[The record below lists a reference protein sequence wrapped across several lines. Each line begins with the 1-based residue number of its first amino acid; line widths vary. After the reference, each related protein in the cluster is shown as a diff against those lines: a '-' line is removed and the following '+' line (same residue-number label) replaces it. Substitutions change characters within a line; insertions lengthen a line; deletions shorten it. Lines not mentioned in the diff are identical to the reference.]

1 MGGGGG
7 GGREGGGRSGLRV
20 YTRFMCREGV
30 LVHSESVSWEVASTI
45 VLEFCVDA
53 GD

>member
-7 GGREGGGRSGLRV
+7 EGGRSGLHV

-45 VLEFCVDA
+45 VLEFCVDT